1 MRLSTS
7 MICFACSSSISS
19 SVTENELARGLE
31 GVVAGHDRPGRA
43 LHHERPVLAV
53 VGQAAPDGLDVAAA
67 GIAVVLPRSPI
78 ETVVWVRL

>member
-1 MRLSTS
+1 M
-7 MICFACSSSISS
+7 
-19 SVTENELARGLE
+19 
-31 GVVAGHDRPGRA
+31 
-43 LHHERPVLAV
+43 